1 MNFLGPEIQ
10 SPEWIDGACR
20 YYSRIE
26 RDRNDSV
33 RVMKPPDEGDA
44 SETNPGTLCI
54 RLAAGF
60 REVRVLDAAGNEE
73 GVIRPRGPGF
83 GYALRRSGRAVWTVS
98 NRSSVMRRH
107 VLDFSGGGTWDVR
120 TPFFWW
126 MNIMCSES
134 GKTHALGQV
143 GPRKWLWFLWIEPGK
158 DDLDV
163 LSALAFMH
171 RRWWRL

>member
-1 MNFLGPEIQ
+1 MNFLGPKIQ
-10 SPEWIDGACR
+10 SPEWIDVASR
-20 YYSRIE
+20 YYSKIE
-26 RDRNDSV
+26 RDWRDSV
-33 RVMKPPDEGDA
+33 RVMRPPDEGDA
-44 SETNPGTLCI
+44 SDTNPGTLCM

-60 REVRVLDAAGNEE
+60 REVRVLDAVGNEE

-83 GYALRRSGRAVWTVS
+83 GYEMRRSGQSVWTVS
-98 NRSSVMRRH
+98 NRSVFMRRH
-107 VLDFSGGGTWDVR
+107 LLEFSGGGTWDVR

-126 MNIMCSES
+126 MNIVWSEG

-143 GPRKWLWFLWIEPGK
+143 GPRKWLWFLWIEPGR
-158 DDLDV
+158 DDRDV